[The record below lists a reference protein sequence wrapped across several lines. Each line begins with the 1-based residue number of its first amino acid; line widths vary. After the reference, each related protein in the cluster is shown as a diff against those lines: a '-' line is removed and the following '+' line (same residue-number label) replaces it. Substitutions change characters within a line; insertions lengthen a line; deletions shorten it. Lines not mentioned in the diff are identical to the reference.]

1 MYNEFERVV
10 LAEDLPGLNLKQGD
24 VGVIVMVHQQGKA
37 YEVEF
42 LTLAGESVAIET
54 LRAEQIRSVREG
66 ELTHVRKWDEA
77 A

>member
-1 MYNEFERVV
+1 MHNEFERVV
-10 LAEDLPGLNLKQGD
+10 LTEDLPELGLMRGD
-24 VGVIVMVHQQGKA
+24 VGVIVMVHQDGKG

-42 LTLAGESVAIET
+42 LTLAGETVAVET
-54 LRAEQIRSVREG
+54 LRAQQIRNVQEG

>member
-10 LAEDLPGLNLKQGD
+10 LTDDLPELGLMRGD
-24 VGVIVMVHQQGKA
+24 VGVVVMVHQEGKA

-42 LTLAGESVAIET
+42 LTLAGETVAVET
-54 LRAEQIRSVREG
+54 LRHEQIRSVQDG